1 MKYLLLVFIVMP
13 IIEMWLLI
21 TVGTQ
26 IGALA
31 TIGLVLFT
39 AMLGAGLLR
48 QQGFATLWRGQ
59 QKLQDGQLP
68 ATELAEGFIL
78 AVAGALLLTPGFFTD
93 ALGFAGLVPALRL
106 WVARRVISRMVVV
119 GGHGAGFGA
128 QFGDRNNGQ
137 TKANNDDVIDGEAW
151 ERKDIEP

>member
-1 MKYLLLVFIVMP
+1 MKFLLLLFIVMP

-39 AMLGAGLLR
+39 AVLGAGLLR

-106 WVARRVISRMVVV
+106 WVAKRVISRMVVV
-119 GGHGAGFGA
+119 GGHGAGYGA
-128 QFGDRNNGQ
+128 QFGGRNNGQ
-137 TKANNDDVIDGEAW
+137 TNSNNDDVIDGEAW
-151 ERKDIEP
+151 ERKDLEG